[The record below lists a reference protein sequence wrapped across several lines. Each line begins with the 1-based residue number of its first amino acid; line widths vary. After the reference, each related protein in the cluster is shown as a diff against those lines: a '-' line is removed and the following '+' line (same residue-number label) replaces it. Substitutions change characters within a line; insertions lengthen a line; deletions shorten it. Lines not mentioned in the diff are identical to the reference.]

1 MFRRKAFTLIELLV
15 VIAIIAILIGLLLP
29 AVQKVREAASKA
41 SSQNNLKQLGLAAH
55 NFHDMNQG
63 LPAMNGPIRNGIGL
77 GFSIH
82 AQLLPFLEQENLQKL
97 IDFNQAVYLGSGPN
111 RTLNPVHQ
119 NAAKMVIKSFL
130 NPGDG
135 QNPIFTGHVG
145 ANISTAG
152 TNYVFNTGSGRQIA
166 NGAAGNYNDPTRT
179 KTDGVFSFNNQVNLN
194 AITDGTSYTLLVS
207 ETLLGS
213 GPNSYTG
220 AKLPGH
226 TRDAVSRT
234 EGKTGIPTGEVNP
247 AMSLTDCTPNTSTD
261 TWRGVRAAAWFFPDL
276 SYTGFNAFLQPNSD
290 QPDCFAHG
298 VGWYSARSPFAGGVN
313 VGMADGSVRMVP
325 KSISSNTWQN
335 LATINLGE
343 VIPSDF

>member
-1 MFRRKAFTLIELLV
+1 MNHRKAFTLIELLV

-29 AVQKVREAASKA
+29 AVQKVREAASRA

-63 LPAMNGPIRNGIGL
+63 LPAMNGPMRNGVGL

-97 IDFNQAVYLGSGPN
+97 IDFNQPVYLGAGPS

-119 NAAKMVIKSFL
+119 NTAKMVIRSFL

-135 QNPIFTGHVG
+135 QNSIFTGHVG

-152 TNYVFNTGSGRQIA
+152 TNYVFNTGSGKQIA
-166 NGAAGNYNDPTRT
+166 NGAAGNFNDPTRT
-179 KTDGVFSFNNQVNLN
+179 RTDGVFSFNNQVTLN
-194 AITDGTSYTLLVS
+194 GISDGTSSTLLVS

-220 AKLPGH
+220 GKLPGPN
-226 TRDAVSRT
+226 RDAVSRT
-234 EGKTGIPTGEVNP
+234 SGKTGIATGGVNP
-247 AMSLTDCTPNTSTD
+247 AMTLTDCNPNTTSD
-261 TWRGVRAAAWFFPDL
+261 SWRGVRAAAWFFPDL
-276 SYTGFNAFLQPNSD
+276 SYTGFNAFLVPNSD

-325 KSISSNTWQN
+325 KSISSTTWQS

-343 VIPSDF
+343 IVPSDF

>member
-1 MFRRKAFTLIELLV
+1 MLNRKAFTLIELLV

-29 AVQKVREAASKA
+29 AVQKVREAASRA
-41 SSQNNLKQLGLAAH
+41 SSQNNLKQLGLASH
-55 NFHDMNQG
+55 NFQDVNQG
-63 LPAMNGPIRNGIGL
+63 LPAMNGPMRNGVGL

-97 IDFNQAVYLGSGPN
+97 IDFNQPVYLGSGPG

-119 NAAKMVIKSFL
+119 NSAKMVVKSFI

-135 QNPIFTGHVG
+135 QNPIFTGHAG
-145 ANISTAG
+145 AGISTAG
-152 TNYVFNTGSGRQIA
+152 TNYVFNTGSGKQIV
-166 NGAAGNYNDPTRT
+166 NGAQGNYNDPTRT
-179 KTDGVFSFNNQVNLN
+179 RTDGVFSFNNQVTLQG
-194 AITDGTSYTLLVS
+194 ITDGTSNTLLVS

-220 AKLPGH
+220 AKPTGH
-226 TRDAVSRT
+226 NRDAVSRT
-234 EGKTGIPTGEVNP
+234 GGKSGIPTGGVNP
-247 AMSLTDCTPNTSTD
+247 AMTLADCTPNAASD
-261 TWRGVRAAAWFFPDL
+261 SWRGVRAAAWFFPDL
-276 SYTGFNAFLQPNSD
+276 SYTGFNAFLAPNSD

-298 VGWYSARSPFAGGVN
+298 VGWYSARSPFTGGVN

-325 KSISSNTWQN
+325 KSISAATWQS

-343 VIPSDF
+343 VVPSDF

>member
-1 MFRRKAFTLIELLV
+1 MNNRKAFTLIELLV

-29 AVQKVREAASKA
+29 AVQKVREAAAKA

-55 NFHDMNQG
+55 NFHDTNQG
-63 LPAMNGPIRNGIGL
+63 FPAMNGPIRNGVGQ

-97 IDFNQAVYLGSGPN
+97 IDFNQPVYLGSGPN

-119 NAAKMVIKSFL
+119 NAAKTVIKSFL

-135 QNPIFTGHVG
+135 QNPIFSGHVG

-152 TNYVFNTGSGRQIA
+152 TNYVFNTGSGKQIA
-166 NGAAGNYNDPTRT
+166 NGAAGNYNDPSKV
-179 KTDGVFSFNNQVNLN
+179 KTDGVFSFNNQVTLN
-194 AITDGTSYTLLVS
+194 AITDGSSNTLLSS

-213 GPNSYTG
+213 GPNSYAG
-220 AKLPGH
+220 PKLSGH
-226 TRDAVSRT
+226 SRDAVSRT
-234 EGKTGIPTGEVNP
+234 SGKTGIATGGVNP
-247 AMSLTDCTPNTSTD
+247 PMSLTDCNPNPSKD
-261 TWRGVRAAAWFFPDL
+261 NWRGVRAAAWFFPDL
-276 SYTGFNAFLQPNSD
+276 SYSGFNAFFQPNSD

-298 VGWYSARSPFAGGVN
+298 VGWYGARSPFGGGVN
-313 VGMADGSVRMVP
+313 VGMVDGSVRMVP
-325 KSISSNTWQN
+325 KSIATNTWQS
-335 LATINLGE
+335 LATMNLGE